1 MYIKDINN
9 TKWIFMTRNSRH
21 NCGLILHT
29 YTVNKI
35 NVLLSKRIKQKTD
48 ILTDGPADPGS
59 PSFPLAP

>member
-1 MYIKDINN
+1 MDIY
-9 TKWIFMTRNSRH
+9 TKWIFMIRSSRH

-29 YTVNKI
+29 YTANRI

-48 ILTDGPADPGS
+48 ILTVGPADPGS